1 MHVPVNMLL
10 RTEDAR
16 LAPATAK
23 AIFAALRNAKPD
35 IVAKAKRELI
45 APADIVRNARLTDD
59 QTLRMIYDRYGEA
72 GLFDLFVLTG
82 GERSRHFEWVL
93 TRIAQKSI
101 FIGSDKLQDD
111 VLQPDDDPRIRE
123 NKAKVAR
130 YNTNRRSSATACR
143 RRSFR

>member
-10 RTEDAR
+10 RTEDVR
-16 LAPATAK
+16 LTPATAK

-82 GERSRHFEWVL
+82 SELHR
-93 TRIAQKSI
+93 A
-101 FIGSDKLQDD
+101 D
-111 VLQPDDDPRIRE
+111 VLRTDRGTTPGGGGHQRPRAEEDRSDDRRAARPRRW
-123 NKAKVAR
+123 
-130 YNTNRRSSATACR
+130 
-143 RRSFR
+143 